1 MKTNQVNN
9 VSIQPARSLLQKV
22 YGNPKPVR

>member
-1 MKTNQVNN
+1 MKTSQVNKGS
-9 VSIQPARSLLQKV
+9 VQPARSLLQKV